1 MSKHD
6 SGIVTEAAPHTIKK
20 FELIEAYVDEWA
32 RKILGFGVSKGVI
45 YIDCMSNSGLY
56 YDENKNIV
64 EGTAIR
70 VAKKLNE
77 IIINYSG
84 KKAVAIFN
92 DIDNARVERLKNEIE
107 KLKLNNIEISYHNE
121 DCDTFLQGLNSTE
134 WTEFNT
140 LLLYDPYNAS
150 INWNAIK
157 PFLNRW
163 GEVIINHMVF
173 DTPRGVTQAKKKSV
187 IERYE
192 ETYQR
197 DIDSLIETDK
207 SELDKIIRSIIK
219 NNVQRTSSKYYI
231 SLAPFYSRT
240 NGKLYS
246 LFHCTSNIE
255 GIKLYKKVTWKTF
268 GGKSSLKHSRYD
280 NNQPTFDFGSEI
292 TLQEK
297 SDPECYTVSDI
308 AKYIYEKYSN
318 AGTYLLADIYAD
330 LDEHP
335 VFPSDGYKNEIK
347 SELKKLGVKISGTT
361 ITFPQK
367 QGGEVQ

>member
-6 SGIVTEAAPHTIKK
+6 NSVITEVAPHTIKK

-32 RKILGFGVSKGVI
+32 RKILGFQQSHGVI

-56 YDENKNIV
+56 FDENNNIV

-77 IIINYSG
+77 IILNYSE
-84 KKAVAIFN
+84 KKAIIIFN
-92 DIDNARVERLKNEIE
+92 DLKKTRIERLETEIK
-107 KLKLNNIEISYHNE
+107 KLKLNNIEVSYHNE
-121 DCDTFLQGLNSTE
+121 DCDTFLQGLNSSE
-134 WTEFNT
+134 WEGYNT

-150 INWNAIK
+150 INWNAIH

-192 ETYQR
+192 ETYQK

-207 SELDKIIRSIIK
+207 TELDRIITSIIK
-219 NNVQRTSSKYYI
+219 KSIQRSNSEYHI
-231 SLAPFYSRT
+231 SIASFYNRT

-255 GIKLYKKVTWKTF
+255 GSKLYKRITWKTF
-268 GGKSSLKHSRYD
+268 GNKSSLKKSHYD
-280 NNQPTFDFGSEI
+280 MNQPSFDFGTDFS
-292 TLQEK
+292 LQELP
-297 SDPECYTVSDI
+297 DQDCYNVSDI
-308 AKYIYEKYSN
+308 AKFIYKEFSNEETVSLNTIYE
-318 AGTYLLADIYAD
+318 T
-330 LDEHP
+330 LDKHP
-335 VFPSDGYKNEIK
+335 VFPSDGYRNQIK
-347 SELKKLGVKISGTT
+347 SELKKFGAKVSTT
-361 ITFPQK
+361 SVSFPRR
-367 QGGEVQ
+367 QGEM